1 MTGQRWFI
9 SDIAEWR
16 GVEEVT
22 IRVERSR
29 RGLPAPD
36 GYEMAEKAGH
46 IRRPWWWE
54 STIVAYY
61 EGST

>member
-1 MTGQRWFI
+1 MTGGRWFI
-9 SDIAEWR
+9 SDIAAWR
-16 GVEEVT
+16 DVEEVT
-22 IRVERSR
+22 LRVNRR
-29 RGLPAPD
+29 RGKMPEPD
-36 GYEMAEKAGH
+36 GYEMAGH